1 MSCLNKIVFLTL
13 SICYLALASV
23 CVYGQSKT
31 WHNNSTGK
39 HKQPLTVGFKSGQDI
54 LFPSHN
60 YNKTHYAISST
71 LFLRKPITSNFFF
84 ETGLKYSVIQSGSN
98 PFYKTLNSGYATP
111 KQAFSLTIPVTI
123 QYYFLPEKS
132 RVRPYIGGG
141 MQYGFGGNNNNIT
154 PFNTEN
160 HPDFTDQT
168 GTKYISIL
176 FTQGVTFEI
185 NTKIQ
190 VNQSFHFLPEATNKT
205 FGIDI
210 GIGFKLP

>member
-1 MSCLNKIVFLTL
+1 MSCINRIMLLTL

-23 CVYGQSKT
+23 CVYGQNKP
-31 WHNNSTGK
+31 WHSTTGE
-39 HKQPLTVGFKSGQDI
+39 HKQNLTVGFRTGQDA
-54 LFPSHN
+54 LFPTHN
-60 YNKTHYAISST
+60 YNKAHYAISST
-71 LFLRKPITSNFFF
+71 LFLRKAITSNFFF
-84 ETGLKYSVIQSGSN
+84 ETGLKYSVIQSGAN
-98 PFYKTLNSGYATP
+98 PFTKPLSNANALSKKP
-111 KQAFSLTIPVTI
+111 FSLSVPVTI

-141 MQYGFGGNNNNIT
+141 MQYVFMTKDNNIT
-154 PFNTEN
+154 PFNTDYR
-160 HPDFTDQT
+160 PDLTDQT

-190 VNQSFHFLPEATNKT
+190 VNQSFHFLPESTNRT
-205 FGIDI
+205 FGVDI